1 MKQTNIL
8 CFQLQRNLQND
19 LRKSSEQLE
28 ALKTELHDFYQA
40 QLERVVRDKLK
51 EFQTQLDAAESTL
64 QRELESR
71 ERSVA
76 QLAARQLQHVTEK
89 YELFFTLILSNFVIS
104 VHFIPF
110 IPIFLPL
117 LKLQLYLLAIC

>member
-1 MKQTNIL
+1 M
-8 CFQLQRNLQND
+8 
-19 LRKSSEQLE
+19 
-28 ALKTELHDFYQA
+28 KTELHDFYQA

-51 EFQTQLDAAESTL
+51 EFQSQLDAAESTL

-89 YELFFTLILSNFVIS
+89 
-104 VHFIPF
+104 
-110 IPIFLPL
+110 
-117 LKLQLYLLAIC
+117 

>member
-1 MKQTNIL
+1 ML
-8 CFQLQRNLQND
+8 FHFLQRNLQNE
-19 LRKSSEQLE
+19 LKKNSEQINSV
-28 ALKTELHDFYQA
+28 KTELHDFYQA

-51 EFQTQLDAAESTL
+51 EFQGQLDAAESAL

-89 YELFFTLILSNFVIS
+89 CVTFHFIS
-104 VHFIPF
+104 VCLVFR
-110 IPIFLPL
+110 
-117 LKLQLYLLAIC
+117 